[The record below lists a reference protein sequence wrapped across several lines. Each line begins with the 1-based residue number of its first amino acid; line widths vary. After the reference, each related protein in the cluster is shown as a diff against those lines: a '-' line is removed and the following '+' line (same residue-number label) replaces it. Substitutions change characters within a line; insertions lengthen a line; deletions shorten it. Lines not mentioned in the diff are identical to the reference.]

1 MLKKDT
7 LFENIVSLFTLK
19 GLEYIIGFITF
30 PYLVHTLGP
39 TYYGVITFTQSFI
52 NYFILVTDYSF
63 NLTAPQQLA
72 TTEPKYWG
80 KIFTTIMYTKIII
93 LGLCSFFIVL
103 FITIFDNIFTNKIL
117 CFVIYLNVIGNVI
130 FPIWF
135 FQGIQ
140 KMRYITIV
148 NIVSRTI
155 ATVLIFIFIKT
166 SNDYI
171 LAALFLSITPIIA
184 GCLSFFVLLTRYKF
198 IFVKIR
204 LSDIKE
210 QIKYGWEIF
219 LSIIFIN
226 IYSSSNVFFLGLL
239 TNNTIVGYFSAV
251 KKIIDCINGLLTP
264 ITQAIYPY
272 INSKIKTSKK
282 EALLFIKKCTL
293 ILSVGTG
300 CISIGLYIFSDVL
313 VNIFLGKSF
322 ISSIGLLKVMAFL
335 PLITLLSN
343 MWGIQTLIPFG
354 YKNVFSKI
362 VIKSAILN
370 TLMIFF
376 WIHFLEAEGVAY
388 SMLITELFVTSMCYY
403 KVKTK
408 IK

>member
-7 LFENIVSLFTLK
+7 LFENIVSLFTLR
-19 GLEYIIGFITF
+19 GLEYIMGFITF

-39 TYYGVITFTQSFI
+39 TYYGMITFTQSFI
-52 NYFILVTDYSF
+52 NYFILITDYSF

-72 TTEPKYWG
+72 TVEYRNWG
-80 KIFTTIMYTKIII
+80 KVFTTIMYTKLII
-93 LGLCSFFIVL
+93 LLVCSGVMVL
-103 FITIFDNIFTNKIL
+103 FINIFDNIFTSKLL
-117 CFVIYLNVIGNVI
+117 CFIVYLNVIGNVI

-148 NIVSRTI
+148 NIISRSISTC
-155 ATVLIFIFIKT
+155 LIFIFIKT

-184 GCLSFFVLLTRYKF
+184 GGLSFFVLIKNYRY
-198 IFVKIR
+198 IFVKVN

-210 QIKYGWEIF
+210 QLKYGWEIF

-239 TNNTIVGYFSAV
+239 TNNTVVGYFSAI

-272 INSKIKTSKK
+272 INSKVKLSKK
-282 EALLFIKKCTL
+282 EALLFVKKCTL
-293 ILSVGTG
+293 ILSMGVGI
-300 CISIGLYIFSDVL
+300 ISLGLYLFSNFF
-313 VNIFLGKSF
+313 VNLFLGRSF
-322 ISSIGLLKVMAFL
+322 ISSVELLEIMAFL

-354 YKNVFSKI
+354 FKNIFSKI

-370 TLMIFF
+370 TSMIFF
-376 WIHFLEAEGVAY
+376 WIHFFEAKGVAY
-388 SMLITELFVTSMCYY
+388 SMLITELFVTIMCYY

>member
-1 MLKKDT
+1 M
-7 LFENIVSLFTLK
+7 
-19 GLEYIIGFITF
+19 
-30 PYLVHTLGP
+30 
-39 TYYGVITFTQSFI
+39 
-52 NYFILVTDYSF
+52 
-63 NLTAPQQLA
+63 
-72 TTEPKYWG
+72 
-80 KIFTTIMYTKIII
+80 
-93 LGLCSFFIVL
+93 
-103 FITIFDNIFTNKIL
+103 
-117 CFVIYLNVIGNVI
+117 GN
-130 FPIWF
+130 
-135 FQGIQ
+135 
-140 KMRYITIV
+140 
-148 NIVSRTI
+148 
-155 ATVLIFIFIKT
+155 
-166 SNDYI
+166 
-171 LAALFLSITPIIA
+171 
-184 GCLSFFVLLTRYKF
+184 
-198 IFVKIR
+198 
-204 LSDIKE
+204 
-210 QIKYGWEIF
+210 F